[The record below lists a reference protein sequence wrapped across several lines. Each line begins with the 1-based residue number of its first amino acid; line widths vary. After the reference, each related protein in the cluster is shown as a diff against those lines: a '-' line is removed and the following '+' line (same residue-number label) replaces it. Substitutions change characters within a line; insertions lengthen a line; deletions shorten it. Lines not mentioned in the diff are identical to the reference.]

1 MNTIARGAQV
11 NDPLPRESVVSIV
24 RSEPA
29 KSVCDQPIR
38 LFLVEREKFSLL
50 SLREQLE
57 PFSDFRIVGHA
68 IDSSGAALALRAVS
82 ASVVI
87 VDFDW
92 PSGAGLDTI
101 RQIRLEFPALP
112 IMTLSASK
120 HGPDARACFRA
131 GASGYCLKGSPPGR
145 LILAIRS
152 ISEGAGW
159 IDPELSGTVLRPSLA
174 QLISLES
181 RSSSKSSRE
190 IALSARELQVL
201 QLIAEGM
208 SNQEIAQQLIVSPE
222 TVKTHIKHIM
232 EKLAVSDRT
241 QAVVTALRRGL
252 VT

>member
-1 MNTIARGAQV
+1 
-11 NDPLPRESVVSIV
+11 V
-24 RSEPA
+24 RDEPPI
-29 KSVCDQPIR
+29 SGCDQSIR
-38 LFLVEREKFSLL
+38 VFLVERAKFSLL
-50 SLREQLE
+50 DLRELLE

-68 IDSSGAALALRAVS
+68 IDSSRAASALRAVS
-82 ASVVI
+82 AGVVI

-92 PSGAGLDTI
+92 PSGGGLEAI
-101 RQIRLEFPALP
+101 RQIRSELPELP
-112 IMTLSASK
+112 IMALSASK
-120 HGPDARACFRA
+120 EGPDARACFQA

-145 LILAIRS
+145 LVLAIRS
-152 ISEGAGW
+152 ISQGAGW

-181 RSSSKSSRE
+181 RSSGKSSRE
-190 IALSARELQVL
+190 IPLSDRELQVL